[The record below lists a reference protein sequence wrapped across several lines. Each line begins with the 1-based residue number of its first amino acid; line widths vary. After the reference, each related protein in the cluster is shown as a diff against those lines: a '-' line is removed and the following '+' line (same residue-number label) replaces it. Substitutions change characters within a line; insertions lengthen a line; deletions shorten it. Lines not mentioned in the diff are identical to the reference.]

1 LDHRLRER
9 VEENIAHTEFHVIE
23 ELCAV
28 VRLVV
33 EHNAHRQATDEMM
46 VKLYV

>member
-1 LDHRLRER
+1 